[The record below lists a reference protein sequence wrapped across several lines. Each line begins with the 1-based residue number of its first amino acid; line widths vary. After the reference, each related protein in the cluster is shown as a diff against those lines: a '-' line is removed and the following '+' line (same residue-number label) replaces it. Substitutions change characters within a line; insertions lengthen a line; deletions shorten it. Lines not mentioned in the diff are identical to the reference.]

1 MLENSATVLKPQQ
14 QFYTIHIHPKSR
26 RYRKKLRLSL
36 LDNAPNYLVGC
47 VIQKR
52 KNSVVKNRALN
63 NAMIMAVFFSDFK
76 AHNYTASVILLLLS
90 IRYVRQ
96 KERKNWFTS
105 QRSLTF
111 LDPATKAS
119 FSSTILWDN
128 LNLTVA
134 RSGSVE
140 DGSRP
145 PRLLR
150 LPLPDV
156 FMGFDMGEG
165 GERPWWLRARTTK
178 ITVLEVARFFTV

>member
-1 MLENSATVLKPQQ
+1 MPWSW
-14 QFYTIHIHPKSR
+14 QFFFQISKHTTILILWSYYYY
-26 RYRKKLRLSL
+26 RY
-36 LDNAPNYLVGC
+36 D
-47 VIQKR
+47 
-52 KNSVVKNRALN
+52 
-63 NAMIMAVFFSDFK
+63 MSDK
-76 AHNYTASVILLLLS
+76 
-90 IRYVRQ
+90 

-145 PRLLR
+145 RLLR

-178 ITVLEVARFFTV
+178 ITVLEAARFFTV

>member
-1 MLENSATVLKPQQ
+1 M
-14 QFYTIHIHPKSR
+14 
-26 RYRKKLRLSL
+26 
-36 LDNAPNYLVGC
+36 DNAPNYLVGC
-47 VIQKR
+47 VIQKII
-52 KNSVVKNRALN
+52 NSVVKNRALN
-63 NAMIMAVFFSDFK
+63 NAMIMAVFFQISKHTTILILWSYYYYRYDMSDK
-76 AHNYTASVILLLLS
+76 
-90 IRYVRQ
+90 
-96 KERKNWFTS
+96 KRKNWFTS

-150 LPLPDV
+150 LPPPDV

-178 ITVLEVARFFTV
+178 ITVLEAARFFTV

>member
-1 MLENSATVLKPQQ
+1 MLENSATVLKTST
-14 QFYTIHIHPKSR
+14 TII
-26 RYRKKLRLSL
+26 YILSQE
-36 LDNAPNYLVGC
+36 DIEKNSGYLFW
-47 VIQKR
+47 II
-52 KNSVVKNRALN
+52 NSVVKNRALN
-63 NAMIMAVFFSDFK
+63 NAMIMAVFFFRFQSTQLYWFCDPITTIDTICQTK
-76 AHNYTASVILLLLS
+76 
-90 IRYVRQ
+90 
-96 KERKNWFTS
+96 KRKNWFTS

-145 PRLLR
+145 RLLR
-150 LPLPDV
+150 LPPPDV

-178 ITVLEVARFFTV
+178 ITVLEAARFFTV